1 MVMQRH
7 EEIKHHR
14 GPRPCVD
21 PTPLDAR
28 GAVFFMLSHTSVWD
42 FHIPSRATN
51 MSLNLVYFKAHPRGF
66 KVGAINWSLGDLRR
80 GFLKGE
86 GDEKRRLECKA

>member
-7 EEIKHHR
+7 EEIKHHK

-28 GAVFFMLSHTSVWD
+28 GAVFFVLSHT
-42 FHIPSRATN
+42 
-51 MSLNLVYFKAHPRGF
+51 LVLFPRTFVGF
-66 KVGAINWSLGDLRR
+66 PRTFVG
-80 GFLKGE
+80 KE
-86 GDEKRRLECKA
+86 YEP